1 VRVGSLELVT
11 APASSSRVAPA
22 PRSRRYRGLSEE
34 ERRADQRERL
44 LRASIEEFSIRG
56 YHRTSVEDI
65 VRRARTSRSA
75 FYCFFDN
82 REDAMYGALQR
93 SLRDIIDHLQKS
105 LRNASPLDDVV
116 EVGIR
121 AYVESLLNDPAA
133 ARIVLLEGVGTSR
146 EVNALRSRARREV
159 ADLIL
164 EVWATYSPDAA
175 SAPYATSL
183 AVGVFGIMFETMV
196 HLAESGRLW
205 DAPNHIPAL
214 VTAVQRVLTP
224 RD

>member
-1 VRVGSLELVT
+1 VR
-11 APASSSRVAPA
+11 AA
-22 PRSRRYRGLSEE
+22 
-34 ERRADQRERL
+34 
-44 LRASIEEFSIRG
+44 IEEFASRG
-56 YHRTSVEDI
+56 YHHTSVEDI
-65 VRRARTSRSA
+65 VRRAHTSRSA
-75 FYCFFDN
+75 FYSFFDN

-93 SLRDIIDHLQKS
+93 ALRDLLDN
-105 LRNASPLDDVV
+105 LRKALLSAGPDEQLV

-121 AYVESLLNDPAA
+121 AYVESLLADPPA

-164 EVWATYSPDAA
+164 EVWLQNDPDAA
-175 SAPYATSL
+175 NTPYAHSL

-205 DAPNHIPAL
+205 DAPRHVPAL
-214 VTAVQRVLTP
+214 VTAVQRVLAP
-224 RD
+224 AA

>member
-1 VRVGSLELVT
+1 M
-11 APASSSRVAPA
+11 PSRVAPA
-22 PRSRRYRGLSEE
+22 PRTRRYRGLSEE

-44 LRASIEEFSIRG
+44 LRAAIEEFAMRG

-75 FYCFFDN
+75 FYSFFDN

-93 SLRDIIDHLQKS
+93 SLREILDNLQKQ
-105 LRNASPLDDVV
+105 LRNASPVDNVV
-116 EVGIR
+116 EIGIR
-121 AYVESLLNDPAA
+121 AYVDSLLADPAA

-164 EVWATYSPDAA
+164 EVWSVHEPHAA
-175 SAPYATSL
+175 SAPYATSI

-205 DAPNHIPAL
+205 DAPSHIPAL
-214 VTAVQRVLTP
+214 VTAVQRVLDP
-224 RD
+224 GN

>member
-1 VRVGSLELVT
+1 
-11 APASSSRVAPA
+11 
-22 PRSRRYRGLSEE
+22 LSEE

-44 LRASIEEFSIRG
+44 LRASIEEFAMRG

-75 FYCFFDN
+75 FYSFFDN

-93 SLRDIIDHLQKS
+93 SFREILDALQKA
-105 LRNASPLDDVV
+105 LRNASPPDDVV

-121 AYVESLLNDPAA
+121 AYVDALLADRAA

-159 ADLIL
+159 AELIL
-164 EVWATYSPDAA
+164 DVWSEHDPEAA
-175 SAPYATSL
+175 GAPYATSL

-205 DAPNHIPAL
+205 DAPHHIPAL

-224 RD
+224 RE